1 MFTIRRICVFTGSR
15 ADYGSLVPVMAALRD
30 DSDVDLT
37 LLVSGGHLVPSQ
49 GYTLEQVT
57 QDGFVADE
65 VVDMVLAN
73 DTPTAVAKSFG
84 LGCIGFADALERLD
98 PDLLVVLG
106 DRYEALA
113 VAVCAT
119 LRLLPVAHLAGGDV
133 TQGSTDDPIRHAI
146 TKMSHLHFT
155 ATEEMRRR
163 VVQLGEHPDTV
174 FNTGAPTIDS
184 ILTAPLIERGEWE
197 TRYDRELHEP
207 TIVVTYH
214 PVTADPDASHEVLVA
229 LLDALEHF
237 PDATVVFTGTN
248 VDQGGNSLAKLI
260 EDYVGDHPRQ
270 AILIPSLG
278 KLHYLSLIR
287 HATVVVG
294 NSSSGIAE
302 APALQTATVNIGPR
316 QDGRPRAD
324 SVIDCG
330 ETAADVRAAIDRA
343 LSTDMQ
349 ERAQHAL
356 SPYGDGKATKRIV
369 DVLKQADLDSLI
381 PKRFFDLP
389 ATSRTSDG
397 VDTEG

>member
-1 MFTIRRICVFTGSR
+1 
-15 ADYGSLVPVMAALRD
+15 MAALRG
-30 DSDVDLT
+30 DSDVDLK
-37 LLVSGGHLVPSQ
+37 LLVSGGHLVPTQ

-84 LGCIGFADALERLD
+84 LGCIGFPDALERLD

-133 TQGSTDDPIRHAI
+133 TEGSTDDSVRHAI
-146 TKMSHLHFT
+146 TKMSQLHFT
-155 ATEEMRRR
+155 ATEDMRRR

-184 ILTAPLIERGEWE
+184 VVSAPLIGRDDWAYLYG
-197 TRYDRELHEP
+197 RELTEP

-214 PVTADPDASHEVLVA
+214 PVTADPDASHEGLGA
-229 LLDALEHF
+229 LLAALKHF

-248 VDQGGNSLAKLI
+248 VDQGGSYLAKLI
-260 EDYVGDHPRQ
+260 EDYVSAYPRQ
-270 AILIPSLG
+270 AILVPSLG
-278 KLHYLSLIR
+278 KLQYLSLIR
-287 HATVVVG
+287 HANVVVG
-294 NSSSGIAE
+294 NSSSGLTE
-302 APALQTATVNIGPR
+302 TPALQTATVNIGSR

-330 ETAADVRAAIDRA
+330 ETAADVRAAIDHA
-343 LSTDMQ
+343 LSAEMQ
-349 ERAQHAL
+349 ERAQHAQ

-369 DVLKQADLDSLI
+369 DLLKQADLDLLI
-381 PKRFFDLP
+381 PKRFYDLP
-389 ATSRTSDG
+389 ATVRTS
-397 VDTEG
+397 VDLGTEV